1 MKILIGLFF
10 LWPWLWLWP
19 TLLYAQPW
27 SISEKSPVIEEKIL
41 RLGQRPFAQN
51 DELFWNQ
58 RFEYGYAFY
67 QTVLSRADGARCGM
81 YPTCSDYAY
90 QALQKHG
97 PLIGGVLAADRFMR
111 SEDQAYYP
119 PITKYGRTRLYDPVA
134 NNDFWFE
141 NKK

>member
-1 MKILIGLFF
+1 MKILIWLFF
-10 LWPWLWLWP
+10 P

-27 SISEKSPVIEEKIL
+27 SISEKAPVIEEGIL
-41 RLGQRPFAQN
+41 RFSHSWDPRFRG
-51 DELFWNQ
+51 DDIFWNQ

-67 QTVLSRADGARCGM
+67 QATISRADGSRCGM

-90 QALQKHG
+90 QTLQKHG
-97 PLIGGVLAADRFMR
+97 PLIGGVMAADRFMR

-134 NNDFWFE
+134 NNDFWFT
-141 NKK
+141 K